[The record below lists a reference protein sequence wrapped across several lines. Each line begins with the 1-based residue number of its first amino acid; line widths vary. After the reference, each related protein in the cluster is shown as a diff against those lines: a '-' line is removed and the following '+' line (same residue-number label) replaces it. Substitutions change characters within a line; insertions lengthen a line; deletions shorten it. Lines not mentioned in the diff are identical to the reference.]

1 MLAAV
6 YNCSPRIRRNGMLL
20 YYSLI
25 LAAYTMGCVFF
36 RLDFKLYSVTMAYRL
51 LMGFIQSG
59 YLAAFTTLFGVK
71 AVIFLTVFLSGYFCF
86 GKPILYLFM
95 IFFGVSFGQFAGH
108 LYFDFGF
115 SGLIIFFFS
124 FLLFNMIVSLFLYYR
139 FNSSL
144 KICSAIFEYTFRNN
158 SCAIEL
164 KNKDNFIKTIITLLV
179 MIIISSVQS
188 LAVRIVMYLAT

>member
-6 YNCSPRIRRNGMLL
+6 YNCSPKIRKNGMLL

-25 LAAYTMGCVFF
+25 LIAYTMGCVFF
-36 RLDFKLYSVTMAYRL
+36 RLNFKLYSVTMAYRL
-51 LMGFIQSG
+51 LINFIQSG

-71 AVIFLTVFLSGYFCF
+71 AVIFLTVYLLGYFCF

-95 IFFGVSFGQFAGH
+95 IYFGVSFGQLAGH

-115 SGLIIFFFS
+115 SGLIVFLFS

-139 FNSSL
+139 FNCSL
-144 KICSAIFEYTFRNN
+144 KICSSIFEYTFRNN
-158 SCAIEL
+158 TCTTEL
-164 KNKDNFIKTIITLLV
+164 NNKDNFIKTIITLLV

-188 LAVRIVMYLAT
+188 LALRIIMLLAT